1 NDDVTSVALPGDPSR
16 VTEIEYQR
24 RSTFGS
30 ALDPAIL
37 AYLNL
42 SGDEAAAINRGLAIF
57 TATRVDATDGFG
69 PFFNQRNCLGCH
81 MTVTPTGVQTPTPVA
96 RALTKDSFLVFGNF
110 DAHPGGQLLVADEL
124 RPFGGPTLHK
134 RSVVGYPVKALPP

>member
-1 NDDVTSVALPGDPSR
+1 MERKRELMQPSRLKWWAGGGLALTAFAVALGCGAGGSITTNLLALSNDDVTSVALPGDPTR
-16 VTEIEYQR
+16 VTELEYQR

-37 AYLNL
+37 GYLNL

-57 TATRVDATDGFG
+57 VQDRVDATDGFG

-81 MTVTPTGVQTPTPVA
+81 MTLNPGGVPVPTPVA
-96 RALTKDSFLVFGNF
+96 RAL
-110 DAHPGGQLLVADEL
+110 
-124 RPFGGPTLHK
+124 
-134 RSVVGYPVKALPP
+134 